1 MKKNSLQD
9 VFPTATGT
17 DTKFHWLKI
26 IELSRFNMV
35 QTEMKPL
42 EYFSITT
49 V

>member
-1 MKKNSLQD
+1 MKKNFLQA

-17 DTKFHWLKI
+17 DTKFHWFKI
-26 IELSRFNMV
+26 IELSRFHMV